1 MEPSRTFDE
10 IRLGDRATLV
20 RTWTEQETAR
30 CARLIGDANPLHLDE
45 PYCRTTRFGRRIVHG
60 VLTASMIPTLAGTCL
75 PGPGTIGAGFS
86 IEDVA
91 PVFFADTVT
100 LTGTVV
106 AKEPGR
112 HRITLDVVGVNQR
125 GDVVLRGQATVVPP
139 RRPAPPAPLPPAPPE
154 AG

>member
-1 MEPSRTFDE
+1 MERSRTFDE

-20 RTWTEQETAR
+20 RTWTESETAR
-30 CARLIGDANPLHLDE
+30 CARLIGDTNPLHLDE
-45 PYCRTTRFGRRIVHG
+45 AYCQATRFGRRIVHG
-60 VLTASMIPTLAGTCL
+60 ALTASMIPTLAGTIL

-86 IEDVA
+86 IEYVG

-106 AKEPGR
+106 GKDPTR
-112 HRITLDVVGVNQR
+112 HRVTLEVVGVNQR
-125 GDVVLRGQATVVPP
+125 GEAVLRGRATVVPP
-139 RRPAPPAPLPPAPPE
+139 RRPASAAPFLPE

>member
-1 MEPSRTFDE
+1 MDHSRTFDE
-10 IRLGDRATLV
+10 IRLGDRASLI
-20 RTWTEQETAR
+20 RTWTESEVAR

-45 PYCRTTRFGRRIVHG
+45 AYCQTTRFGRRIVHG

-86 IEDVA
+86 IEYVA

-106 AKEPGR
+106 AKDPAR
-112 HRITLDVVGVNQR
+112 HRITLEVVGVNQR
-125 GDVVLRGQATVVPP
+125 EEVVLRGRATVVPP
-139 RRPAPPAPLPPAPPE
+139 RRPVPPSPLPPE

>member
-1 MEPSRTFDE
+1 VDRSRTFDE
-10 IRLGDRATLV
+10 IRLGDRASLV
-20 RTWTEQETAR
+20 RTWTEIETAR

-45 PYCRTTRFGRRIVHG
+45 AYCQTTRFGRRIVHG

-86 IEDVA
+86 IEYVA

-106 AKEPGR
+106 AKDPAR
-112 HRITLDVVGVNQR
+112 HRITLEVVGVNQR
-125 GDVVLRGQATVVPP
+125 EEVVLRGRATVVPP
-139 RRPAPPAPLPPAPPE
+139 RRPAPPAPLPPE